1 MDIVDRLIAYRNYT
15 GLSNSQF
22 ADKAGIPRPT
32 LSQFLNGRNKRLS
45 DDLTGKLHL
54 TYPDLNI
61 MWLLFGEGDMLN
73 AQNIKISE
81 GKIEGNND
89 IPDPQLSGNER
100 ILYPESTYERYHK
113 SESIQQNTPENYE
126 PNIDLLKEGMSEIEN
141 TAMTDAPN
149 LQADKFTKS
158 PSLPTN
164 PTKKIQS
171 IMVFYSD
178 NSFEIFTPGN

>member
-1 MDIVDRLIAYRNYT
+1 MDIVERLIAYRNYT

-45 DDLTGKLHL
+45 DDLTGKLHQ

-61 MWLLFGEGDMLN
+61 LWLLFGEGDMLN
-73 AQNIKISE
+73 TQNIKISE
-81 GKIEGNND
+81 GKIEGNCDFPNT
-89 IPDPQLSGNER
+89 Q
-100 ILYPESTYERYHK
+100 STD
-113 SESIQQNTPENYE
+113 YE
-126 PNIDLLKEGMSEIEN
+126 PNLHSESGSENCQKSEAIRQNPAENCAMGMNQPSDNNAGNEN
-141 TAMTDAPN
+141 MSLNDELN
-149 LQADKFTKS
+149 SQNEKFTKS
-158 PSLPTN
+158 PTLPTN
-164 PTKKIQS
+164 PAKKIQS